1 MYVFFF
7 GFFFFSSRRRHT
19 RCALVTG
26 VQTCALPI
34 YPEPVAVGIL
44 DAELGHVVERGLR
57 VRHGQPV
64 LPCAAVEV
72 DDVIDVEV
80 EHRDPRDAG
89 VQVDGLVQH
98 DPAVAAAKPG
108 PAPVVAP
115 DFNLETELLV
125 ELHARRHAPDRL
137 HGHKA
142 ADVHACSLRDSCGT
156 DRERTYHELV
166 DARGSAGMTAFHD
179 CPA

>member
-1 MYVFFF
+1 MRISDW
-7 GFFFFSSRRRHT
+7 SSDV
-19 RCALVTG
+19 CSSDLAS
-26 VQTCALPI
+26 
-34 YPEPVAVGIL
+34 
-44 DAELGHVVERGLR
+44 
-57 VRHGQPV
+57 
-64 LPCAAVEV
+64 VEV
-72 DDVIDVEV
+72 DDVIDVEI

-89 VQVDGLVQH
+89 MQVDRLVQH

-142 ADVHACSLRDSCGT
+142 EIGRASC
-156 DRERTYHELV
+156 RERVCQYV
-166 DARGSAGMTAFHD
+166 
-179 CPA
+179 

>member
-1 MYVFFF
+1 MI
-7 GFFFFSSRRRHT
+7 RRPPRST
-19 RCALVTG
+19 RTDTLFPYT
-26 VQTCALPI
+26 TLFRS
-34 YPEPVAVGIL
+34 L

-64 LPCAAVEV
+64 LPCASVEV
-72 DDVIDVEV
+72 DDVIDVEI

-89 VQVDGLVQH
+89 VQVDRLVQH

-142 ADVHACSLRDSCGT
+142 ADAHA
-156 DRERTYHELV
+156 
-166 DARGSAGMTAFHD
+166 
-179 CPA
+179 